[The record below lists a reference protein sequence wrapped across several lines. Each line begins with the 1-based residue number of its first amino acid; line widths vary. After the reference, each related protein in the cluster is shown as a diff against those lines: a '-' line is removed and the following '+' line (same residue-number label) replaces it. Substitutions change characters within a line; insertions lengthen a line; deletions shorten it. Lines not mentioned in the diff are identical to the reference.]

1 MVAAAVTCGSV
12 AVIVAAL
19 AAVYTWHR
27 LRGPVPL
34 VAWAASVCVRPQGKR
49 ATGLEEVS
57 TPFKVPK
64 NGVVQVKHRHLCTKS
79 VMSTVH
85 YVCVCIQICTDL
97 CLGVQ
102 TCLVVVISI
111 PIAEDRV
118 NSSKTTSALHS
129 GKVAWPHA
137 DVPQLCVICMSR
149 KSTPG

>member
-64 NGVVQVKHRHLCTKS
+64 NGVVQVKHRTSLYKVCDVNS
-79 VMSTVH
+79 ALR
-85 YVCVCIQICTDL
+85 VCVYPDL
-97 CLGVQ
+97 HRPLPWSSDVSCGGYKHTYCRGPSKFKQDNECLAQWEG
-102 TCLVVVISI
+102 C
-111 PIAEDRV
+111 
-118 NSSKTTSALHS
+118 
-129 GKVAWPHA
+129 VAA
-137 DVPQLCVICMSR
+137 C
-149 KSTPG
+149 